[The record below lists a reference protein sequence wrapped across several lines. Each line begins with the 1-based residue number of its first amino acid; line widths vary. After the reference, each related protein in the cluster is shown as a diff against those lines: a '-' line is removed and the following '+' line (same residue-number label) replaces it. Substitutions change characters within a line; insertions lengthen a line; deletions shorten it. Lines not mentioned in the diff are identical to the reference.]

1 MRRWRPQ
8 ARTDSHLASFDIRM
22 RYALTSLFRN
32 LVAGLRLALFMRVD
46 RNAFRIDLVQL
57 LLLFVFSAA
66 IDVAGDWFR
75 TGPERMFSLFGF
87 GTELY
92 SAAMLLL
99 ASAVLALIFRQLAL
113 ALAIPV
119 IVLASV
125 PIAQTLNFLPPIFA
139 ADALP
144 LAMGSFLGGRLLV
157 LWMVA
162 ILVRCVAVAFAPPTP
177 RVWLGAALGG
187 LLLAAP
193 IWLSG
198 SFAPNE
204 PWWRDRDESAVPE
217 GLSAGSEAVLATQAF
232 LLDQALS
239 GLADERPGASDL
251 YFVGFA
257 PYGREDVFR
266 KDIEAAQHVMDER
279 WGTSGRSL
287 LLSNNRQTLLT
298 TPFATITNLRETLNE
313 IGAAIDVEDDVVMV
327 YLASHGSRDFRLSAD
342 LPPLSLVELSPP
354 GLRQLFDN
362 AGIKWRIVVVS
373 ACYSGGFIEPLQ
385 DDRTLIITASRS
397 DRTSFGCGNGS
408 DSTYFGE
415 AFFQKGMATTA
426 TVAAAFDAA
435 KVRVAERERETGMS
449 PPSEPQWWIGPA
461 MADKLAG
468 LRRGGPASGLM
479 TRLHSPRPRAGVTT
493 AALRLT
499 APPSRLTAHSRPTT
513 MRCQSLRSFCR

>member
-1 MRRWRPQ
+1 
-8 ARTDSHLASFDIRM
+8 M

-32 LVAGLRLALFMRVD
+32 LASGLRLALFMRVE
-46 RNAFRIDLVQL
+46 RGAFRIDLAQL

-75 TGPERMFSLFGF
+75 TGPDRVFSLYGF

-92 SAAMLLL
+92 SGAMLLL

-125 PIAQTLNFLPPIFA
+125 PLVQTLNFLPPSFNG
-139 ADALP
+139 DALP
-144 LAMGSFLGGRLLV
+144 LVVSGFFGGKLLV

-162 ILVRCVAVAFAPPTP
+162 ILVRCVAVAFAPPMP

-187 LLLAAP
+187 VLLAAP

-204 PWWRDRDESAVPE
+204 PWWREAGASATPD
-217 GLSAGSEAVLATQAF
+217 GLSAGSEAVLATQTF
-232 LLDQALS
+232 LLDRALS

-266 KDIEAAQHVMDER
+266 KDIDAAQRVMDER
-279 WGTSGRSL
+279 WGTSGRSI
-287 LLSNNRQTLLT
+287 LLSNNPQTLLT

-313 IGAAIDVEDDVVMV
+313 IGAAIDTEDDVVMV

-342 LPPLSLVELSPP
+342 LPPLSLVELSPG
-354 GLRQLFDN
+354 GLRQLFDD

-385 DDRTLIITASRS
+385 DDRTLIITASRT
-397 DRTSFGCGNGS
+397 DRMSFGCGNAS
-408 DSTYFGE
+408 ESTYFGE

-426 TVAAAFDAA
+426 TFAAAFDAA
-435 KVRVAERERETGMS
+435 KARVAERERETGMS

-479 TRLHSPRPRAGVTT
+479 TRLQVPRHRAAATE
-493 AALRLT
+493 AALRVNSSRPGLT
-499 APPSRLTAHSRPTT
+499 AFAPPAT
-513 MRCQSLRSFCR
+513 MPCRSAMSFCR